1 METAVDGVDP
11 KDYNESRLYES
22 QRIFIKEVFH
32 LKSSLLCLDHTE
44 YKSASVE
51 YFLVYIL

>member
-11 KDYNESRLYES
+11 KDYNESR
-22 QRIFIKEVFH
+22 IFMKEVFH

>member
-1 METAVDGVDP
+1 MKTAVDGVDP

-22 QRIFIKEVFH
+22 QRIFMKEVFH